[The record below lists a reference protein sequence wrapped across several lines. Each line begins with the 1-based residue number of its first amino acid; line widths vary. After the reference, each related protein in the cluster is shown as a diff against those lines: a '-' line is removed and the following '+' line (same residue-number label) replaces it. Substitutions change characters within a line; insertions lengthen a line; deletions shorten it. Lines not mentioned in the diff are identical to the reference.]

1 MRFRFGVTCGF
12 GAAPRPWGELA
23 RRVEDLGYST
33 LMVADHLV
41 PAVSPIAAMSFA
53 AAATTTLRVG
63 TFVLNNDFRHPV
75 LVAGEAA
82 TLDLLSGGRLELG
95 LGAGHM
101 QSEYDGA
108 GIAFDSG
115 AVRVDRLVESVA
127 IIKGLL
133 RGDKVTFEGQH
144 YTVRDHAVEPRAA
157 QRPHPPLLV
166 GGNGRRV
173 LELAAR
179 EADIV
184 GFVGFRH
191 VAGGRNV
198 RLSHFGPAGLRDR
211 LEIVRAT
218 AGARFDQLELNALV
232 QRVVVTADRQA
243 AAQAL
248 LDQAGVF
255 GTVDDVLQSPFLLMG
270 TTDEIA
276 DQLQARRDQFGISY
290 VVVFEASLDDFAPV
304 VARLA
309 GT

>member
-12 GAAPRPWGELA
+12 GAEPRPWDELA
-23 RRVEDLGYST
+23 RRVERLGYST
-33 LMVADHLV
+33 LLVADHLV
-41 PAVSPIAAMSFA
+41 PLLSPIAAMSFA
-53 AAATTTLRVG
+53 AAATSTLRVG

-75 LVAGEAA
+75 VLAGEAA

-101 QSEYDGA
+101 QSEYDEA
-108 GIAFDSG
+108 GIPFDSG
-115 AVRVDRLVESVA
+115 SVRVDRLAESVA
-127 IIKGLL
+127 IVKGLL
-133 RGDKVTFEGQH
+133 RGDRVHVEGRH
-144 YTVRDHAVEPRAA
+144 YLVRDHMVEPRPA
-157 QRPHPPLLV
+157 QRPYPPLLI

-198 RLSHFGPAGLRDR
+198 QLSHFGPSGLRDR
-211 LEIVRAT
+211 IQIVRAA
-218 AGARFDQLELNALV
+218 AGDRFDQLELNLLV
-232 QRVVVTADRQA
+232 QRVIVTDDRPA

-248 LDQAGVF
+248 LDHAGVF
-255 GTVDDVLQSPFLLMG
+255 GTVEDVLASPFLLLG
-270 TTDEIA
+270 TTEEIA
-276 DQLQARRDQFGISY
+276 DQLQERREQFGISY
-290 VVVFEASLDDFAPV
+290 VVVFEPSLDDMAPV